1 MFERIKQLLSRRI
14 GLFPTAEIKKVFD
27 VDIAVS
33 EEMARKIEFWQDMY
47 AGRAYWIDDDVI
59 SLRLEQA
66 IVREFSNAVL
76 TEMSTAISDKKLD
89 NIFTNAI
96 RNLNENLQ
104 SGFATGALIIKPL
117 GKDCVQY
124 IPQSQFIPIEYD
136 SRGRLIK
143 VVFPDVRQVGE
154 HDFYTRLEY
163 HCLSQKN
170 GLTVINK
177 AFHSMSRDTLGKM
190 CPLSQVEDWK
200 DILEY
205 ENYSTMFRTDF
216 GYYRNPIANTIDNSF
231 SGVSIFDC
239 AADLIYKADR
249 QFGRIEWE
257 FESGERAIIVDD
269 AALQLTESKKR
280 DLPHTFKRL
289 YKGLD
294 ISIDSNGG
302 ELFHEFSPVFR
313 QEDLLKGLDEYKRL
327 IEFQVGLS
335 YGDISNPQSVEKTAQ
350 EVKAAKKR
358 KYNTVNAIQQNLRDC
373 LDDLCYALA
382 FYNCM
387 TKNYDFNCSF
397 KDSILADEETER
409 KQDLQDV
416 SVGAMPL
423 WEYRMKWYGEDEKTA
438 KSKISDNADVID

>member
-47 AGRAYWIDDDVI
+47 AGCAYWIDDDVI